1 MERAAAG
8 EIKGR
13 NQRSVQFVPGV
24 DLAERPSHREILEQH
39 LVDFVAVPFLLGAR
53 MRFEVPLPNHQWLG
67 IVRANNDTRTQPTH
81 HTPRATTFSHS
92 HLRVRLKMVGNL
104 QTVHE

>member
-39 LVDFVAVPFLLGAR
+39 LVDVVAVPFLLGAR

-67 IVRANNDTRTQPTH
+67 IVRANNDSRTQPSP
-81 HTPRATTFSHS
+81 HTTCNYFLTLTLTGPFEDGRQFTNRA
-92 HLRVRLKMVGNL
+92 
-104 QTVHE
+104 